1 MYMQGIDFTF
11 YWLTGERTHLYLG
24 CWKNTRSKK
33 LANGVLPVC
42 LFSYFVVLPK
52 ESAAWWALAL
62 GNDLLI
68 IDRGNVPVRDQSLFI
83 AWRGAARMHFLTPP
97 FKWCFIE
104 VILLMT
110 LDKFRDSP
118 RRFRHPPKKHRQQQE
133 ERRKA
138 TGKSKT
144 TMQGEATGGTSALVK
159 LRTSWD
165 CRHFFHSRIHALI
178 LHAFKLVLSKH
189 WILLNFFYDLPKD
202 TPFCSPK
209 IQVTPPPKQKSLRT
223 PLPPG
228 R

>member
-118 RRFRHPPKKHRQQQE
+118 RRFRHPPKKTSSTTG
-133 ERRKA
+133 RKKESNRKVQNNNA
-138 TGKSKT
+138 GRSD
-144 TMQGEATGGTSALVK
+144 
-159 LRTSWD
+159 W
-165 CRHFFHSRIHALI
+165 RHIS
-178 LHAFKLVLSKH
+178 SCE
-189 WILLNFFYDLPKD
+189 
-202 TPFCSPK
+202 T
-209 IQVTPPPKQKSLRT
+209 
-223 PLPPG
+223 
-228 R
+228 